1 MLLYHKTK
9 YVEIVK
15 IDSIVPKR
23 NIMTLLTSE
32 HHESYSLSLGSHT
45 IYMYDKAGVR
55 GIHEHIVGG
64 EIGSLEYAPPLP
76 RPPISIH

>member
-23 NIMTLLTSE
+23 KNDFAFAWKS
-32 HHESYSLSLGSHT
+32 
-45 IYMYDKAGVR
+45 
-55 GIHEHIVGG
+55 
-64 EIGSLEYAPPLP
+64 
-76 RPPISIH
+76 